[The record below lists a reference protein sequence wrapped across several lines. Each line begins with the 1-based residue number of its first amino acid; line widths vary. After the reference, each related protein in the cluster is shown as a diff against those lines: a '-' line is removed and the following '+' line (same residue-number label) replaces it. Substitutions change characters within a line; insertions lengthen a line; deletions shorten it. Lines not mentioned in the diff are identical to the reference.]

1 MAEGIRIDVAM
12 NIFPRL
18 SGDFP
23 RRTSEAIGLGL
34 FKVLEEAD
42 PRTPRDTG
50 NLAGGAMVRF
60 NPGAQD
66 GTVYWPAPYAAH
78 QEFGTRFHAPQPFAR
93 PAVDIVQPQ
102 LIEAMKQAAGGMG

>member
-1 MAEGIRIDVAM
+1 MSDAIRIEVVK
-12 NIFPRL
+12 NILPRL
-18 SGDFP
+18 AADFP

-60 NPGAQD
+60 SPGAHE
-66 GTVYWPAPYAAH
+66 GSVYWPAPYAAY
-78 QEFGTRFHAPQPFAR
+78 QELGTRFHAPQPFAK

-102 LIEAMKQAAGGMG
+102 LIDALRQAAGEMG